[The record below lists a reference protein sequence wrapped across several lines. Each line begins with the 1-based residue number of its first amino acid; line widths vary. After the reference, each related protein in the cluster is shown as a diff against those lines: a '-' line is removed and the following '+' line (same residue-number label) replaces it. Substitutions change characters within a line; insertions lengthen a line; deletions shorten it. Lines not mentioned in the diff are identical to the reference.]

1 MRVPLQ
7 GTRMVQQHFF
17 GQALRRVRMARGMTQ
32 EDFSIASGRTYISQ
46 LERGERGA
54 TLAKIAELA
63 EAMGVHPLT
72 LVALAFASS
81 QEKLRKLLAE
91 VGNEA
96 ESIMRETP
104 PKK

>member
-1 MRVPLQ
+1 MAKP
-7 GTRMVQQHFF
+7 HFF
-17 GQALRRVRMARGMTQ
+17 GKALRRVRMARGMTQ
-32 EDFSIASGRTYISQ
+32 EDFSTTSGRTYISQ

-72 LVALAFASS
+72 LVALAFADS
-81 QEKLRKLLAE
+81 QETLRKLLAE

-96 ESIMRETP
+96 TSLMRSAP
-104 PKK
+104 PAE